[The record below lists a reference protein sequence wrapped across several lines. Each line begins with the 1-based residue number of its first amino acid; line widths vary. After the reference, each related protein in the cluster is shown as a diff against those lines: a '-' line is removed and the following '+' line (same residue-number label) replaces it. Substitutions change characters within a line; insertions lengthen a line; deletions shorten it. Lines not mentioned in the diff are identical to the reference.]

1 MEIRNIPE
9 DVKKDLIA
17 VAYVCLNKEWSWN
30 AASSYQFGE
39 QTAIQMRKGGLKGV
53 TLSFELVT
61 EWINAFPISAYLC
74 NDMDVR
80 YTEESPSLKVEAKHK
95 KEGWKRRNQDADDRK
110 RIADELS
117 KHSHPLD
124 VDSNALY
131 NIANGQVAPDD
142 VNVPDAMRIGEQMVA
157 SYEKSLPE
165 AFHGKISIPV
175 KTMEKLKQGI
185 KGGGDKTF
193 FDLDAIFLCL
203 LLVGQHRQLQLDTV
217 FQHELCA
224 VLSSLCDEYG
234 CLRKSNKAVLVKCL
248 GVPLRE
254 VQTPDMVIVDTQQL
268 MYHITGSQ
276 AGNASVLVE
285 SMKHRLARYPP
296 ACDKL
301 LVFDKYHDM
310 SAKDHERMRWAG
322 EESINYN
329 LTINSPFPSRDAIM
343 KIKYNKGQ
351 LSHVISSFH
360 FGRKVKLE
368 SSSDGAYSHDEAD
381 VTMVASLLKEAGHGR
396 VIRVLSDDTDV
407 FVLLVYWVWKAQLSC
422 SVQMKPWDGSII
434 DMNATCNELGPKCLK
449 LLGMHALS
457 GCDTVS
463 YPFNKSKVAALNV
476 LKAGNFP
483 NVFDTLGEEGVSLD
497 SVRETGRQFFAALH
511 GQPSTVTM
519 NEDRRRI
526 YTRKKRKPIRIMAL
540 PSTDGNLDFHVM
552 RAHLQMKLWKA
563 ADKQGPPNLDITK
576 YGWTITFFLNCLFL
590 LPGFAINSILDL
602 SVAENTKPFT
612 YDAQIELIANK
623 VRRQLHLWGVLYIC
637 IRQPMHNPFKLLL
650 YSFAVDYVLCNK
662 YAAQFDSLSFQ
673 YEP

>member
-1 MEIRNIPE
+1 MEICNIPE

-17 VAYVCLNKEWSWN
+17 VAHVCRNKEWSWN

-39 QTAIQMRKGGLKGV
+39 QTAIKMRKGSLKGM
-53 TLSFELVT
+53 TLSSELVT
-61 EWINAFPISAYLC
+61 EWINAFPISAYLSD
-74 NDMDVR
+74 DMDVG
-80 YTEESPSLKVEAKHK
+80 YTEEAPSLKVEAKHK
-95 KEGWKRRNQDADDRK
+95 EEGWKRRNLDADDRK

-117 KHSHPLD
+117 KHSHSLD

-157 SYEKSLPE
+157 SFEKSLPE
-165 AFHGKISIPV
+165 GFHGKISIPV

-185 KGGGDKTF
+185 KVGDKIV
-193 FDLDAIFLCL
+193 FDLDAIFLRL
-203 LLVGQHRQLQLDTV
+203 LLVGQQRQLQLDTV

-224 VLSSLCDEYG
+224 VPSSLCDEYG
-234 CLRKSNKAVLVKCL
+234 CLRKGNKAVLVKRL

-268 MYHITGSQ
+268 MYHIRGSQ

-296 ACDKL
+296 DFDKL

-322 EESINYN
+322 EGSINYN

-343 KIKYNKGQ
+343 EIKYNKGQ

-360 FGRKVKLE
+360 FGR
-368 SSSDGAYSHDEAD
+368 SSDGAYSHDEAD
-381 VTMVASLLKEAGHGR
+381 VTMVVSLLKEAGHGR
-396 VIRVLSDDTDV
+396 VMRVLSDDTDV

-434 DMNATCNELGPKCLK
+434 DINATCNELGPKCLK

-457 GCDTVS
+457 GCDAVS
-463 YPFNKSKVAALNV
+463 YPFNKGKVAALNV

-511 GQPSTVTM
+511 GQPSTLTM
-519 NEDRRRI
+519 NEDRHRI
-526 YTRKKRKPIRIMAL
+526 YTRKK
-540 PSTDGNLDFHVM
+540 G
-552 RAHLQMKLWKA
+552 
-563 ADKQGPPNLDITK
+563 
-576 YGWTITFFLNCLFL
+576 
-590 LPGFAINSILDL
+590 
-602 SVAENTKPFT
+602 
-612 YDAQIELIANK
+612 
-623 VRRQLHLWGVLYIC
+623 
-637 IRQPMHNPFKLLL
+637 
-650 YSFAVDYVLCNK
+650 
-662 YAAQFDSLSFQ
+662 
-673 YEP
+673 